1 MNILITDDE
10 QMVLRENKEMVGR
23 VKPSAHLFCATTYIE
38 AIKIIQTEQ
47 IDVAMLDIEMPGMNG
62 LQLAARIKQESPDT
76 NIIFVTAYT
85 EYALEAFG
93 MYASGYLVKPI
104 RTDEIEKAFTNLRH
118 PVHYEEDKLKV
129 QCFGN
134 FEVYYDGKPLV
145 FARAKAKE
153 IFAYLVDLQGA
164 SATTGEL
171 CAILWEDDEEIE
183 KNRIVRTMV

>member
-85 EYALEAFG
+85 EYALEAFVF
-93 MYASGYLVKPI
+93 YYIIKCRNRYLFIQKVPI
-104 RTDEIEKAFTNLRH
+104 SVNIVSVISFAFVPDTF
-118 PVHYEEDKLKV
+118 
-129 QCFGN
+129 CFPSIW
-134 FEVYYDGKPLV
+134 V
-145 FARAKAKE
+145 AK
-153 IFAYLVDLQGA
+153 
-164 SATTGEL
+164 
-171 CAILWEDDEEIE
+171 
-183 KNRIVRTMV
+183 